1 MKNAEVAAAFD
12 LIGDILEFQGANP
25 FRVRAYRNAS
35 RTVHD
40 LGEPLSSILE
50 DSNREL
56 TDISG
61 IGADLAEKITALV
74 TTGTLPMLEELKT
87 QVPQSVLALLRI
99 PGVGPKKA
107 AMLHKEL
114 GIKTLDELK
123 AACQE
128 QRVRTLKGF
137 GEKTEAAIIAGLKF
151 AAAPEIARMYWAEAD
166 MYAQALRE
174 HLLTCK
180 SVKQFEMAGS
190 YRRGRETIGDLDALV
205 ESSDPGEVM
214 DRFAEFEGIAAVLG
228 RGETKMSVRLVNDL
242 QIDLRIVRVES
253 FGAALQYFTGS
264 KEHNVVLRGMAK
276 DRGLKINEYGVFR
289 IDEKAKAASPAAK
302 PKPSTKATKPA
313 AADAEGEE
321 PDGVYIAGR
330 TEEDVYAT
338 LDLPCFPPE
347 LRENRLE
354 FQWAAAGKLPTLV
367 EAADIQGDLHM
378 HTDATDG
385 KATLEE
391 MAAAAQDRGLK
402 YIAITDHSPRVTMA
416 NGMNAGRLRR
426 QWEQIDQL
434 NAKLKGFVVLKGVEV
449 DILER
454 GGLDLPDDCLAE
466 ADWVVASVHYGQNQ
480 SREKITERIVEAL
493 ANPNVCAIAHP
504 TGRIINR
511 RKAYELDLG
520 AVYEAALQHG
530 KFLELNSNPAR
541 LDLNDIHCATCRQRG
556 IPIVISTD
564 AHSTAGLDV
573 LRYGVLQARRAGLT
587 RNDVANTRPWGQ
599 LKKMLGRK
607 R

>member
-25 FRVRAYRNAS
+25 FRVRAYRTAS
-35 RTVHD
+35 RVIHD
-40 LGEPLSSILE
+40 FSEPVAGIVA
-50 DSNREL
+50 DSNRKL
-56 TDISG
+56 TDISSVG
-61 IGADLAEKITALV
+61 VDLAEKITVLV
-74 TTGTLPMLEELKT
+74 TTGTLPMLEELKA

-114 GIKTLDELK
+114 GIKTLEELK
-123 AACQE
+123 EACE
-128 QRVRTLKGF
+128 GQRVRTLKGF
-137 GEKTEAAIIAGLKF
+137 GEKTEVAIIAGLQF

-174 HLLTCK
+174 HLLACK

-205 ESSDPGEVM
+205 ESSDPAEVM
-214 DRFAEFEGIAAVLG
+214 DRLAEFDGIAAVLG
-228 RGETKMSVRLVNDL
+228 RGETKMSIRLGNGL
-242 QIDLRIVRVES
+242 QIDLRIVPAES

-289 IDEKAKAASPAAK
+289 IDEKVKAASSEKAK
-302 PKPSTKATKPA
+302 STARNKATKPA
-313 AADAEGEE
+313 AGNVEGEE
-321 PDGVYIAGR
+321 TEGVYIAGR
-330 TEEDVYAT
+330 TEEEVYAT
-338 LDLPCFPPE
+338 LGLPCFPPE
-347 LRENRLE
+347 MRENRWE

-367 EAADIQGDLHM
+367 EVADIQGDLHM

-391 MAAAAQDRGLK
+391 MVAEAQERGLK

-416 NGMNAGRLRR
+416 NGMNADRLRR
-426 QWEQIDQL
+426 QWEQIDKL
-434 NAKLKGFVVLKGVEV
+434 NAKIKGFVVLKGVEV

-480 SREKITERIVEAL
+480 PREKITERIVEAL

-520 AVYEAALQHG
+520 AVYEAALTHK

-564 AHSTAGLDV
+564 AHSTAGLSV
-573 LRYGVLQARRAGLT
+573 LRCGVLQARRAGLT
-587 RNDVANTRPWGQ
+587 KNDVANSRPWGQ

-607 R
+607 

>member
-40 LGEPLSSILE
+40 LGEPLSSIVA
-50 DSNREL
+50 DSNRDL

-61 IGADLAEKITALV
+61 IGADLAEKITTLV
-74 TTGTLPMLEELKT
+74 TTGALPMLEELKT

-123 AACQE
+123 AACEE

-137 GEKTEAAIIAGLKF
+137 GEKTESAIIAGLKF
-151 AAAPEIARMYWAEAD
+151 AASPEVARMYWAEAD
-166 MYAQALRE
+166 VYAQSLRK
-174 HLLTCK
+174 HLLACR
-180 SVKQFEMAGS
+180 SVEQFEMAGS

-214 DRFAEFEGIAAVLG
+214 DRFAKFEGIAAVLG

-242 QIDLRIVRVES
+242 QIDLRIVPAES

-276 DRGLKINEYGVFR
+276 DRGLKINEYGVFQ
-289 IDEKAKAASPAAK
+289 IDEKVKGTSPVKAKSTAR
-302 PKPSTKATKPA
+302 TKATKPVS
-313 AADAEGEE
+313 ADAESEE
-321 PDGVYIAGR
+321 PGGVYIAGR

-347 LRENRLE
+347 LRENRWE
-354 FQWAAAGKLPTLV
+354 FQWAAVGKLPTLV
-367 EAADIQGDLHM
+367 EVADIQGDLHM

-391 MAAAAQDRGLK
+391 MAAAAQERGLK

-416 NGMNAGRLRR
+416 NGMNADRLRR

-434 NAKLKGFVVLKGVEV
+434 NAKVKGFVVLKGVEV

-480 SREKITERIVEAL
+480 PREQITKRIAEAL

-511 RKAYELDLG
+511 RKPYEVDLG
-520 AVYEAALQHG
+520 AVYDAAIKHG

-541 LDLNDIHCATCRQRG
+541 LDLNEIHCATCRQRG
-556 IPIVISTD
+556 IPIVVSTD

-587 RNDVANTRPWGQ
+587 KNEVANTRPWAQ

-607 R
+607 